1 MYIPVSN
8 ATPASKSMDEKMG
21 ENMGDMWVR
30 TMVSM
35 GKIMGERRMCCK
47 GKLVNMRAMC
57 VRAECAVSGS
67 VDRVDMVCHN
77 IMCNYRVYDRTF
89 VCL

>member
-47 GKLVNMRAMC
+47 GKLVNM
-57 VRAECAVSGS
+57 
-67 VDRVDMVCHN
+67 
-77 IMCNYRVYDRTF
+77 
-89 VCL
+89 